1 MEIVKSRN
9 LGKRPQE
16 CGAQPPEKVG
26 SGALGSLKRGSAELG
41 YKPSER
47 VCIMVPNNDAPGVQ
61 KRELAEGGT

>member
-1 MEIVKSRN
+1 MNVEPSLLRR
-9 LGKRPQE
+9 L
-16 CGAQPPEKVG
+16 A
-26 SGALGSLKRGSAELG
+26 LKRGSAELG